1 MDTSYFKEL
10 LVNEKDLL
18 EKELASLGRKN
29 PDRKGDWEATEE
41 NSGDPAEEG
50 EVAENLSDFDDNRNK
65 LDQLEPR
72 LTEVVAAIERIEN
85 GTFGICE
92 ACEAKIEE
100 DRLEANPAA
109 TTCKAHMG

>member
-18 EKELASLGRKN
+18 QKELASLGRKN

-72 LTEVVAAIERIEN
+72 LTEVVAAIERIES